1 MMQAM
6 VIAVSLFWFTRCCKC
21 AHKRKQNLLARTL
34 MIMVVVLYAVTAIGF
49 ACSVFPFINY
59 SNGKDVEPGSS
70 MNTGAGGRPPII
82 SGSESGSGSGSE
94 GDEGMLKTSNV
105 SLVSSEDEVEV
116 CRETHSEALV
126 FALLF
131 LVALTGILLAL
142 PLMLCCDFKY
152 KKYLTND
159 KQLLHATSP

>member
-1 MMQAM
+1 
-6 VIAVSLFWFTRCCKC
+6 
-21 AHKRKQNLLARTL
+21 
-34 MIMVVVLYAVTAIGF
+34 MITVVVLYAVTAIGF

-59 SNGKDVEPGSS
+59 SNGRDVEPGSS
-70 MNTGAGGRPPII
+70 MNTGAGGRPPLI
-82 SGSESGSGSGSE
+82 SGSGSGSGWKISE

-105 SLVSSEDEVEV
+105 SLVNSEDEVEV

-131 LVALTGILLAL
+131 LVALTGFLLAL

-159 KQLLHATSP
+159 KQLHANSP